1 MRDMLRL
8 AALGLIT
15 GSLLVMLY
23 HAPGPVLR
31 ELQLLVCILLL
42 TIVTRSVPA
51 AYGVSALALGM
62 GIVVFLVIGAGYAM
76 ASLGLDTTSGIT
88 NWGLI
93 PIVEEAL
100 KLAPVAVRAWR
111 HTRRHALTLNP
122 SDLLMLGC
130 FAGAGFALVENVALA
145 QSGAAA
151 ARDMARQYGPHAGGF
166 YFVPGAW
173 GVVGYV
179 GHAAA
184 TGFIAGGYGI
194 GLALE
199 QKLGARWWIVPA
211 MCAAW
216 IVVEHMFTNLYVG
229 TASRIALIFGNGA
242 LTPWLFVV
250 MAGTIAG
257 IDIVRHRETLAR
269 SRTLRFRV
277 RMTRAAVLRT
287 APPVPRSRAAAL
299 RLYLSQLRLVN
310 ATGWFTRGMSAPQR
324 VENL

>member
-76 ASLGLDTTSGIT
+76 ASLGLDTTSGFT

-100 KLAPVAVRAWR
+100 KLAPVAVMAWL

-130 FAGAGFALVENVALA
+130 FAGAGFALVENVHRIRQAVRSMKKLL
-145 QSGAAA
+145 
-151 ARDMARQYGPHAGGF
+151 RDA
-166 YFVPGAW
+166 
-173 GVVGYV
+173 
-179 GHAAA
+179 
-184 TGFIAGGYGI
+184 
-194 GLALE
+194 
-199 QKLGARWWIVPA
+199 
-211 MCAAW
+211 
-216 IVVEHMFTNLYVG
+216 
-229 TASRIALIFGNGA
+229 
-242 LTPWLFVV
+242 
-250 MAGTIAG
+250 
-257 IDIVRHRETLAR
+257 
-269 SRTLRFRV
+269 
-277 RMTRAAVLRT
+277 
-287 APPVPRSRAAAL
+287 
-299 RLYLSQLRLVN
+299 
-310 ATGWFTRGMSAPQR
+310 
-324 VENL
+324 